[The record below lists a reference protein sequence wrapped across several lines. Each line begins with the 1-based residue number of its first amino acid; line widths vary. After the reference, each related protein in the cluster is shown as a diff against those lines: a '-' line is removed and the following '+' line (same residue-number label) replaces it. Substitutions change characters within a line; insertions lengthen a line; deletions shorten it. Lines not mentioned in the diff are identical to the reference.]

1 LTCYR
6 RALLC
11 SAFLWSAALSGPA
24 GAQARPTAGLGSRIS
39 FFGGATGTL
48 TGLYAGRDAGITAGV
63 DVEAF
68 RLFGLHP
75 AVEVRG
81 TYPFWDDGIV
91 NLRNVMGGLRVE
103 KRFGV
108 VHPYGDFLYGRGEL
122 NYPGG
127 GLYSRDGTL
136 IYLESLS
143 NVYSPGGGVDVDL
156 TRHFALK
163 VDAQLQHYNSPISS
177 TGSEWAKAGTIG
189 VVYRLGFKGYRY
201 GH

>member
-1 LTCYR
+1 
-6 RALLC
+6 
-11 SAFLWSAALSGPA
+11 
-24 GAQARPTAGLGSRIS
+24 
-39 FFGGATGTL
+39 
-48 TGLYAGRDAGITAGV
+48 
-63 DVEAF
+63 
-68 RLFGLHP
+68 
-75 AVEVRG
+75 
-81 TYPFWDDGIV
+81 
-91 NLRNVMGGLRVE
+91 
-103 KRFGV
+103 
-108 VHPYGDFLYGRGEL
+108 
-122 NYPGG
+122 
-127 GLYSRDGTL
+127 LYSRDGTL